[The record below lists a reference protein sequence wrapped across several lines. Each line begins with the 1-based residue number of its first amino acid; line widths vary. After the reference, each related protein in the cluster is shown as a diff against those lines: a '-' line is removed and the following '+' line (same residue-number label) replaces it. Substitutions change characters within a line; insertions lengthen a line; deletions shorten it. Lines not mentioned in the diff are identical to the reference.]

1 MEPMLPSHAD
11 ELAAS
16 ITAAVQ
22 RLDDYEA
29 AVGEVLQHPDDEV
42 LYVRSAQEFDAIRA
56 LTAAMPG
63 LRVRWIEVLISRFEL
78 LEELFLVRDGK
89 PAGADLDRLRANHI
103 ASLQSFRRLC
113 LRRII
118 SAGPIASG

>member
-1 MEPMLPSHAD
+1 MFPSHAD
-11 ELAAS
+11 ELAAAVA
-16 ITAAVQ
+16 AAVE
-22 RLDDYEA
+22 RLDSYDA
-29 AVGEVLQHPDDEV
+29 AVGQVVQHPHDEV
-42 LYVRSAQEFDAIRA
+42 LYARSAEEFDAIRA

-118 SAGPIASG
+118 SAGPTASG

>member
-1 MEPMLPSHAD
+1 MFPSHAN
-11 ELAAS
+11 EMAA
-16 ITAAVQ
+16 TAAAAVR

-29 AVGEVLQHPDDEV
+29 AVGRVLRQPDDEV
-42 LYVRSAQEFDAIRA
+42 LYAQAAEQFEAIRA
-56 LTAAMPG
+56 LTAGMPG

-78 LEELFLVRDGK
+78 LEEFWRVKEGQ
-89 PAGADLDRLRANHI
+89 PTAGELERLRANHI

-118 SAGPIASG
+118 SAGSTASG